1 MQDHDESRAEEPA
14 AAAPEPAA
22 APAPAPSEE
31 EAWAAVVAA
40 WNDEAAHRAYLDRLT
55 DLEGLAVAGGRYRP
69 VLRARPDD
77 PVAQRRLDE
86 IVKRATVVG
95 LASLPRTAPAKAPR
109 AVGRKLL
116 VAASFAFGSAAA
128 WAVWRLAQGLL
139 GGVRP

>member
-22 APAPAPSEE
+22 APAPSEE

-40 WNDEAAHRAYLDRLT
+40 WDDEAAHRAYLDRLA
-55 DLEGLAVAGGRYRP
+55 DLEGLAVAGGRYRA

-77 PVAQRRLDE
+77 PVAPRRLDE

-128 WAVWRLAQGLL
+128 WAVWRLAQALL
-139 GGVRP
+139 GGARP